1 MVDYIRA
8 RSNEQKAERLAQIK
22 AALEHQFATR
32 PYHEITLTTLADEL
46 GWSRTNLYKYVS
58 TKEEVFLA
66 VAGDKRDA
74 FMGAIMA
81 ALPAGCGFDND
92 TIATVWAGIA
102 AAHYDYFRYSDLLF
116 SVIETNVGIE
126 KLREFKRGYYEML
139 GSFSEQLS
147 GVLHIAP
154 ERVERFTN
162 AIHFHGVGLAGSC
175 LNNPLVKQAVA
186 ELGVTPAPVD
196 FQADM
201 RDFVAMMLAWYQG
214 GASRSASS
222 SHAC

>member
-1 MVDYIRA
+1 MTRV
-8 RSNEQKAERLAQIK
+8 K

-66 VAGDKRDA
+66 VVGDKRDA
-74 FMGAIMA
+74 FMKAIMA

-102 AAHYDYFRYSDLLF
+102 AAHYDYFRYGDLLF
-116 SVIETNVGIE
+116 SVIETNVGVD
-126 KLREFKRGYYEML
+126 KLREFKRGYYEIL
-139 GSFSEQLS
+139 EDFSEQLS

-154 ERVERFTN
+154 GHVEAFVNTVY
-162 AIHFHGVGLAGSC
+162 FHGVGLAGSC

-186 ELGVTPAPVD
+186 ELDVTPAAVD

-201 RDFVAMMLAWYQG
+201 RDFVAMTLAWYQKK
-214 GASRSASS
+214 
-222 SHAC
+222 